1 MGTDLLGATPVR
13 LLAGVVVRLA
23 ALGVIVYGSV
33 TIGPGVGGAGRP
45 LVALVCTIAAC
56 AGWLGW
62 TATSHSPSAGA
73 AVPAGGFARWVLW
86 VSLSLLSVAGS
97 VLAGVI
103 PASPAFALPAAG
115 IFATALVLDV
125 VPAVGVLV
133 VSVAGMAI
141 GTAVFGHSWTLF
153 AAYSAGIGGLLLGGF
168 NRGQYRTRLAQAE
181 ALAAQTRRAQEEHRL
196 AGMLAERTRIARE
209 IHDVLAHSLGALTVQ
224 LDTTDAVLEA
234 EDASARSRENLRKAR
249 RLAVDGLA
257 ETRRAIGALRGESGP
272 LPDQLQALAAQPRAH
287 HEASLTVT
295 GTVRTLPSETVLAVV
310 RTAQEALTNAAKHAP
325 GGHNDLVLDYRQ
337 DQIMLTVTTSG
348 TPVAVPGPLAGTG
361 GGYGLTGLAERAA
374 LLGGTLDAGPAPEG
388 GWVVR
393 LTLPAAGEGA
403 A

>member
-1 MGTDLLGATPVR
+1 
-13 LLAGVVVRLA
+13 VVVRLA
-23 ALGVIVYGSV
+23 ALAVIVYGSV
-33 TIGPGVGGAGRP
+33 TFGPGLGGTGRP
-45 LVALVCTIAAC
+45 LVALVCTVVAC

-73 AVPAGGFARWVLW
+73 AVPAGGLARWVLW
-86 VSLSLLSVAGS
+86 VSVSLLSVAGS
-97 VLAGVI
+97 VLAGVS
-103 PASPAFALPAAG
+103 PASPAFALCAAG
-115 IFATALVLDV
+115 IFAAALVMDV
-125 VPAVGVLV
+125 LPAVGLLV

-141 GTAVFGHSWTLF
+141 GTAAFGHSWTLF
-153 AAYSAGIGGLLLGGF
+153 AAYSAGIAGLLLGGF

-181 ALAAQTRRAQEEHRL
+181 ALAAQTQRAQEEHRL

-257 ETRRAIGALRGESGP
+257 ETRRAIGALRGESRP
-272 LPDQLQALAAQPRAH
+272 LPDQLQALAAQHREHTA
-287 HEASLTVT
+287 AGLTVT
-295 GTVRTLPSETVLAVV
+295 GTVRTLPSEVVLAVV

-325 GGHNDLVLDYRQ
+325 GRRSDLVLDYKQ
-337 DQIMLTVTTSG
+337 DRIMLTVTTSAA
-348 TPVAVPGPLAGTG
+348 PAAAPGALAGTG

-393 LTLPAAGEGA
+393 LALPTTGEGA
-403 A
+403 V